1 MAEPEDSIDEAL
13 QQAEDLED
21 SESSE
26 EPSPPPKKKRKLD
39 KDRAKSKRSKRKE
52 VEESNIDVE
61 FTPEDLAADSVRRK
75 ELRKI
80 KMKHPDLD
88 ISHVLKTTEEI
99 ASMTPEEV
107 INVLESSKVTIGL
120 RKPLAEAE
128 NIVGLMA
135 LVAQRYFKTGGD
147 LYSRFMSDT
156 ELIAAVDEFTPRLSE
171 EITGPMGILVRAA
184 GHISDSSY
192 RQNNFSNAS
201 SRGSETS

>member
-1 MAEPEDSIDEAL
+1 MDQPEDSIDEAL

-21 SESSE
+21 SESDT

-39 KDRAKSKRSKRKE
+39 KDRSKSKKTKKRQE
-52 VEESNIDVE
+52 DESNIDVE
-61 FTPEDLAADSVRRK
+61 FTQEDIAADSVRRK

-80 KMKHPDLD
+80 KMKHPNLD

-99 ASMTPEEV
+99 ASMSPEEV
-107 INVLESSKVTIGL
+107 IHVLESSKITIGL

-135 LVAQRYFKTGGD
+135 LMAQRWFKTGGD

-184 GHISDSSY
+184 GHISDSAY